1 MGKRSF
7 RGLRPARYLSGHPH
21 KRNVIFVNETEAK
34 VMELYLELK
43 DFDSIDREMGFK
55 PGWSK
60 TIIEEIKK
68 KYCSIGG
75 NYGKI

>member
-1 MGKRSF
+1 M
-7 RGLRPARYLSGHPH
+7 
-21 KRNVIFVNETEAK
+21 NETEAK
-34 VMELYLELK
+34 VMEFYLELK

-60 TIIEEIKK
+60 TIIEEVKK